1 MKENEKNL
9 PKDELA
15 QRRIQLEAI
24 DKALEIYDN
33 DSELDQAD
41 ADRIMSQMESI
52 GSLPDGVLE
61 AVGKGPSG
69 EQPPCS
75 IM

>member
-1 MKENEKNL
+1 MNENGNSL

-15 QRRIQLEAI
+15 QRRIQLESI

-41 ADRIMSQMESI
+41 ADRIMSQMEAI

-69 EQPPCS
+69 DNPPCS